1 MILMRGDLLP
11 ANLKKEVLEKYVY
24 RWTDENARRR
34 YGGKCPACIQQEKY
48 GGKGAMKGEAWHK
61 HHLPMV
67 SDEKWLREHAFYVTD
82 DMELAEKKRYA
93 EPAFMAGKEGVQKV

>member
-1 MILMRGDLLP
+1 
-11 ANLKKEVLEKYVY
+11 
-24 RWTDENARRR
+24 
-34 YGGKCPACIQQEKY
+34 
-48 GGKGAMKGEAWHK
+48 MKGEAWHK